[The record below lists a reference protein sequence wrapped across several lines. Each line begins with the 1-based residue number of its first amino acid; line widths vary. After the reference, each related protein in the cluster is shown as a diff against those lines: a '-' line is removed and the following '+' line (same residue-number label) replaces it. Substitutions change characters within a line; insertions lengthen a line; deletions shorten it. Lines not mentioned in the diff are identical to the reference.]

1 MDQPRLPP
9 QIRVIVRDWLSANNI
24 ILRGRDTNVLIDTGY
39 VSRASETLSLLRKPK
54 HLGSEPLNWLV
65 NTHCHSDHMG
75 GNALLAR
82 TYGAPVAVPEGEAP
96 LIRNWDTRGL
106 WLDYA
111 DQRSERF
118 EVGEEL
124 RAGSVPMGRIE
135 LAGHRSAG
143 ARYGRAGVLLRG

>member
-1 MDQPRLPP
+1 MRRRDLVLDSGPAEITP

-75 GNALLAR
+75 GNAAIQRAYACR
-82 TYGAPVAVPEGEAP
+82 T
-96 LIRNWDTRGL
+96 
-106 WLDYA
+106 
-111 DQRSERF
+111 
-118 EVGEEL
+118 
-124 RAGSVPMGRIE
+124 SVPASHA
-135 LAGHRSAG
+135 AGLSG
-143 ARYGRAGVLLRG
+143 